1 MAMTTSREDGVSN
14 MFNIITTS
22 RIPEVK
28 QIQEAFEK
36 KRLLEKQITE
46 LIRNYEDETGLAI
59 DMIKYQRD
67 ITLPIKGP
75 RYTALSIIMS
85 PEEIERKSN
94 GKETNRKDIS

>member
-1 MAMTTSREDGVSN
+1 MVGTTLKVDGVSR
-14 MFNIITTS
+14 MFDLITTH

-36 KRLLEKQITE
+36 KRLLEKKIVD
-46 LIRNYEDETGLAI
+46 LIREYEDETGLAI

-75 RYTALSIIMS
+75 RYTALSIIMTS
-85 PEEIERKSN
+85 EEIERKSN
-94 GKETNRKDIS
+94 GEEENR